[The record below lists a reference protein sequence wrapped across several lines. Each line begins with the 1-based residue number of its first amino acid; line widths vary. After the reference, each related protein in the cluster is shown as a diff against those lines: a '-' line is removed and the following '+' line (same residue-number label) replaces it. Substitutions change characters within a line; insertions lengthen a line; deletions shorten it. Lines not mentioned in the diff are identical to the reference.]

1 MQLPREQVWQVWI
14 EKKEG
19 PYRFSSIRSLE
30 KKEEPTHI
38 TEKQL
43 QES

>member
-14 EKKEG
+14 KKKEE
-19 PYRFSSIRSLE
+19 PYGFSSIRSLE

-38 TEKQL
+38 TEKQWP
-43 QES
+43 ES